1 MNIYE
6 GSDNENYDYI
16 LWWEV
21 SYKKNAQEILS
32 VLR

>member
-21 SYKKNAQEILS
+21 SYKKTLKKF
-32 VLR
+32 